1 MGLMSA
7 TRWKLPELLAER
19 GISAY
24 AFAQK
29 AIGTHPNTLY
39 RLAREGHA
47 PTRLDFGTLTIVLD
61 TLRSITDEE
70 LDVVDLIQYDP
81 EGKDNIAPKKG
92 LSTQQ
97 SQITKRLKA
106 LKEEFEISDQELQLL
121 VREMS

>member
-1 MGLMSA
+1 MGWMSA

-81 EGKDNIAPKKG
+81 DSKDDLAPKKG
-92 LSTQQ
+92 PLTQQ
-97 SQITKRLKA
+97 TQITKRLEAIKA
-106 LKEEFEISDQELQLL
+106 EFKISDQELQLL
-121 VREMS
+121 VKEMA